1 MRQNFLVF
9 LFFTSLLFFF
19 SSTTNADDPIGYG
32 YKLRS
37 VEVDASGK
45 SLTAVLDV
53 LQNSSMYGP
62 DIQNLQLTASFET
75 ADRLRVHITDLN
87 NERWEVPEQI
97 ISRNP
102 SVNSSSVYSLLDT
115 APTAAPTPSPT
126 PSPVPSPTPSPI
138 PSPTPSEKNS
148 SLTIEGSDLIFE
160 IHNDSSFGFTVTR
173 KSTGDVLFNTTGGNA
188 TDPNSNL
195 FVFKDQY
202 IQISTSLPA
211 NKSSL
216 YGLGEQTK
224 RTFRMKSG
232 DKKTLWA
239 SDTPSRS
246 VDNSLYGS
254 HPFYVDVRSPIKA
267 GDAAGNTH
275 GVLFLNSNGMDIL
288 YEDSK
293 LTYKTIGGVVDF
305 YFFAGP
311 SPKSVIDQYTQLI
324 GRPAP
329 MPYWAFGFHQCRY
342 GYQSVSVLEEVV
354 AGYANASIPLD
365 VMWTDIDYMDKYKL
379 FTLDPVNFPADKM
392 KAFVDKLHKS
402 GQKYVVIVDPGI
414 GINETYGTY
423 TRGIEADIFIKY
435 GGKPYQG
442 KVWPGDVH
450 FPDFLNPKT
459 GPFWTNEIAMFMKT
473 LPIDGIWL
481 DMNEAAN
488 FITSP
493 IDQNST
499 IDNPPFKIGNGR
511 NINGGAIPPSSL
523 HYGNITEYNVHNTFG
538 HVEAKVTNAALVE
551 VTKKRPFVL
560 SRSTFIGSGKYAA
573 HWSGDNGASW
583 DDLEFSISTMMN
595 FGLFGMPMVGADICG
610 FLGDTTEELCRR
622 WIQVGAFYPFS
633 RDHSDIHSKRHELYL
648 WDSVAES
655 AKKVLGLRYQLLPY
669 FYTLMYEAHIKGTP
683 IARPLFFSFPEDEA
697 TYEISKQF
705 LLGEGV
711 LVSPVVKE
719 REVTVDAYFPA
730 GNWFDMFN
738 YSNSVSAEKG
748 QIVKLDAPQD
758 HINVHVR
765 EGNIISMQGAA
776 MTTGEARKTGFKLLV
791 VVSSSGNA
799 TGEVFLDDGEE
810 IDMGGKGG
818 NWTFVKFSGGV
829 SGDEMTIQ
837 SEVTN
842 GEFAAAQKWIIEKI
856 VFVGLTK
863 KATAFRRH
871 SLNLLVNDAPASN
884 VTFDWKGSFGVAE
897 VGGLSQTIAESF
909 DLKFPIKY

>member
-1 MRQNFLVF
+1 MRQNCLVF
-9 LFFTSLLFFF
+9 QFFTSVLFFF

-32 YKLRS
+32 
-37 VEVDASGK
+37 
-45 SLTAVLDV
+45 AVLDV

-97 ISRNP
+97 ISRNA
-102 SVNSSSVYSLLDT
+102 SANSSSVYSLLDT
-115 APTAAPTPSPT
+115 SPTPSPT
-126 PSPVPSPTPSPI
+126 
-138 PSPTPSEKNS
+138 NS
-148 SLTIEGSDLIFE
+148 SLTIEGSDLIFD
-160 IHNDSSFGFTVTR
+160 IHNDSSFGFTVTP
-173 KSTGDVLFNTTGGNA
+173 KSTGDVLFSTTGGN
-188 TDPNSNL
+188 
-195 FVFKDQY
+195 DQY

-216 YGLGEQTK
+216 YGLGEN
-224 RTFRMKSG
+224 RRN
-232 DKKTLWA
+232 
-239 SDTPSRS
+239 

-254 HPFYVDVRSPIKA
+254 HPFYVDVRSPMKA

-311 SPKSVIDQYTQLI
+311 SPKSVINQYTELI

-342 GYQSVSVLEEVV
+342 GYQNVSVLEEVV
-354 AGYANASIPLD
+354 AGYANASISLD
-365 VMWTDIDYMDKYKL
+365 VMWTDINYMDKYKL

-392 KAFVDKLHKS
+392 KAFMDKLHKS

-414 GINETYGTY
+414 AINETYGTY

-435 GGKPYQG
+435 GSKPYQG

-450 FPDFLNPKT
+450 FPDILNPKT
-459 GPFWTNEIAMFMKT
+459 GPYWTNEIAMFMKT

-493 IDQNST
+493 IDQNFT

-511 NINGGAIPPSSL
+511 SINGGAIPPSSL

-560 SRSTFIGSGKYAA
+560 SRSTFMGSGKYAA
-573 HWSGDNGASW
+573 HWSGNNGASW
-583 DDLEFSISTMMN
+583 DDLEFSISTIMN
-595 FGLFGMPMVGADICG
+595 FGLFGMSMVGSDICG
-610 FLGDTTEELCRR
+610 SLGDTTEELCRR
-622 WIQVGAFYPFS
+622 WIQVRIEISISMGFCS
-633 RDHSDIHSKRHELYL
+633 
-648 WDSVAES
+648 ES
-655 AKKVLGLRYQLLPY
+655 AKKVLVIRYQLLPY
-669 FYTLMYEAHIKGTP
+669 FYTLMYEAHISGTP
-683 IARPLFFSFPEDEA
+683 IAQPLFFSFPEDEA

-705 LLGEGV
+705 LLGE
-711 LVSPVVKE
+711 
-719 REVTVDAYFPA
+719 EVTFDAYFPA

-748 QIVKLDAPQD
+748 QIFKLDAPQD

-765 EGNIISMQGAA
+765 EGNIIAMQ
-776 MTTGEARKTGFKLLV
+776 
-791 VVSSSGNA
+791 
-799 TGEVFLDDGEE
+799 
-810 IDMGGKGG
+810 GKGG
-818 NWTFVKFSGGV
+818 NWTFVKVSGGV

-842 GEFAAAQKWIIEKI
+842 GEEI
-856 VFVGLTK
+856 VFVGLKK
-863 KATAFRRH
+863 KAATFRRH

-884 VTFDWKGSFGVAE
+884 VTFDWKGSSGVAE
-897 VGGLSQTIAESF
+897 VAGLSQIIAESF